1 MAPTREKPLMT
12 YRSALLLVALLG
24 VGLASP
30 VLAYKPGRP
39 KIIALSEPLVRK
51 VIACYAAAER
61 AENRATGGSSGF
73 YKNRTRLREAAL
85 ARCGFPKSVLWRHA
99 VYSVRMAAEDLKLEA
114 PLDELRAANRLVAA
128 PFRGQLG
135 HIFVE

>member
-1 MAPTREKPLMT
+1 MT
-12 YRSALLLVALLG
+12 YRSALFLVVLLG
-24 VGLASP
+24 VGYASP

-51 VIACYAAAER
+51 VIACHAAAER
-61 AENRATGGSSGF
+61 AESRATGGSSGF

-99 VYSVRMAAEDLKLEA
+99 VYSVRMAAEDLKVEA
-114 PLDELRAANRLVAA
+114 PLDELRAANRLAAA